1 MVVLEKINLQ
11 SGNLK
16 KNAKQ
21 EEVAKRHIKRKRP
34 TKRHLKKAVKKSQEP
49 TIVAKGSWQ
58 KTKQKAKKILPVLQK
73 KILMVPSNIVKQNQK
88 EMPKSSKKVYDA
100 FKFLSGAAHK
110 TGIKPSGFSKWL
122 IFVCKL
128 LQIIVRVELP
138 ASSRLV
144 AG

>member
-49 TIVAKGSWQ
+49 TIVAKGS
-58 KTKQKAKKILPVLQK
+58 
-73 KILMVPSNIVKQNQK
+73 
-88 EMPKSSKKVYDA
+88 
-100 FKFLSGAAHK
+100 
-110 TGIKPSGFSKWL
+110 
-122 IFVCKL
+122 
-128 LQIIVRVELP
+128 
-138 ASSRLV
+138 
-144 AG
+144 